1 MEDSPILKDTSSE
14 STATLALSPSKI
26 KTFRHCGRQYRFQYL
41 DHLPSPDT
49 QATVLGN
56 VVHRGLERFYQSCP
70 RTVDLLET
78 RVQYACDEYEAAAEA
93 VGYTRAEL
101 IIAVWNLALRIFH
114 VEVPGDVN
122 VLATE
127 ARYSISLP
135 DYDLRGIIDRVDQ
148 EPDGSITLVDYKTG
162 RVPSKADEKDALRS
176 LMLYSL
182 MWDEAHPTRKAN
194 HVKLIY
200 LKGTPKRMKPIVIS
214 AGVTFAA
221 QKAALDRT
229 SAVAAAILA
238 ARERD
243 YFGANVGPLCGWCPY
258 RDRCVEGDQYLTS
271 KGK

>member
-1 MEDSPILKDTSSE
+1 MLMGTI
-14 STATLALSPSKI
+14 AHRALEHFYDHAS
-26 KTFRHCGRQYRFQYL
+26 FRT
-41 DHLPSPDT
+41 PE
-49 QATVLGN
+49 A
-56 VVHRGLERFYQSCP
+56 
-70 RTVDLLET
+70 LET
-78 RVQYACDEYEAAAEA
+78 HCHEAMQEFGGDVADVCHDSSEAAALHQDVLDLTA
-93 VGYTRAEL
+93 H
-101 IIAVWNLALRIFH
+101 IFQ
-114 VEVPGDVN
+114 VEVPEDVN

-182 MWDEAHPTRKAN
+182 MWDEAYPTRKAN

-214 AGVTFAA
+214 AGVTSAA

-238 ARERD
+238 AKERD

-258 RDRCVEGDQYLTS
+258 TDRCVEGDAYLRAR
-271 KGK
+271 GK